1 MNYLYLAEALS
12 ALLEK
17 HITTVLERNAD
28 ASVRPVLVGPPA
40 EVLETLFNLLTAK
53 GTRDWQIARA
63 SRDVVVL
70 YVQGLLQTGYSTVT
84 PASMLPLSKI
94 CQWDYAVTARNN
106 SRIVVMLI
114 EPRAWDNR
122 HESLANTTETLGG
135 LPSEPPDQKLR
146 NVVWSQI
153 INQVMLTT

>member
-106 SRIVVMLI
+106 SPIVVKLI
-114 EPRAWDNR
+114 YPRPCEYR
-122 HESLANTTETLGG
+122 HDSLANTTDTLGG
-135 LPSEPPDQKLR
+135 MPSVHHDQQPT
-146 NVVWSQI
+146 NVVLYQI
-153 INQVMLTT
+153 N